1 MMHGPLKN
9 PIICRARTKP
19 ALLPQILASTAE
31 KRLLLQTTRSLL
43 PFYWDLPAA
52 HSSAPLFSSFFSFF
66 FYCEQSSE
74 PPFFFNKRL
83 LVHVATSHPH
93 LRCCSGYSYRTGR
106 HSRRA
111 TRGLAPTHPRLHP
124 VRRSIFQIE
133 SVKDLQALIISFTD
147 LPVQSS
153 KARGAID
160 PSGPRTENA

>member
-43 PFYWDLPAA
+43 PFYWDLLSRAFLC
-52 HSSAPLFSSFFSFF
+52 SSLFFLLRTKFRTS
-66 FYCEQSSE
+66 
-74 PPFFFNKRL
+74 FFFNKRL